1 MTLLLLIVLASTF
14 QTQVGTA
21 LIGGQATWYC
31 HDGSDGYPASRCTRG
46 TDPGDLVAAA
56 GSELPWGKGEHV
68 VVSRGDRAVVVTI
81 VDVCACRGERVID
94 LSAAAFSR
102 LASLGAGVI
111 RVEVSDAPILPE
123 TDTEV
128 PE

>member
-1 MTLLLLIVLASTF
+1 MNLLLAFILAF
-14 QTQVGTA
+14 GPQAEVGTP
-21 LIGGQATWYC
+21 LVGGQATWYC

-81 VDVCACRGERVID
+81 VDVCSCADSRVID
-94 LSAAAFSR
+94 LSAAAFRR
-102 LASLGAGVI
+102 LGSLGEGVI
-111 RVEVSDAPILPE
+111 EVEVTGGPELPA
-123 TDTEV
+123 TDTLEA
-128 PE
+128 P